1 MRPEGPGAS
10 GLWKGK
16 KGCWDLR
23 LLYPKLEKDGGLEL
37 DVLKTKL
44 LLMGAVPI
52 QERSDTSSLGP
63 RRWKEG
69 RRQR

>member
-16 KGCWDLR
+16 KGCWDRR